1 MGNRLKKIFSNQEI
15 LYKGKISF
23 KNKDSYD
30 EFIEALN
37 SVQKEGKVIKL
48 NGIKDI
54 KTTIQNGE
62 DNYPISG
69 GEEIIDVVIGPSKEI
84 VTFNIDTK
92 PEKKKITFSRFHTED
107 NIILET
113 DAKSI
118 VYLKIIFKKG
128 TMQSKI
134 TYRVQPEK
142 AESIE
147 DIIEYYDKIIAFFDI
162 LFEVPVENM
171 SDDIDTK
178 DLDSIKLIKN
188 YFNKSILL
196 WKKLR
201 FLEKEFEI
209 TVDPLKLHQ
218 DSERCWREVEQLYII
233 IKDKKVIRVDIK
245 LIDVTG
251 NNLNIDQQEK
261 NIKVGTVLDITFI
274 EKKKFDLW
282 GNIIELYMA
291 NFLTNAVVQEI
302 TELEDEK
309 IKISYGQED
318 SRPMFISYRGFKTLP
333 EAEREMKNIMKHKN
347 EYINAKKI
355 EDYISEN
362 LTNK

>member
-48 NGIKDI
+48 
-54 KTTIQNGE
+54 
-62 DNYPISG
+62 
-69 GEEIIDVVIGPSKEI
+69 IIDVVIGPSKEI

-142 AESIE
+142 ARFRKVLERGRATL
-147 DIIEYYDKIIAFFDI
+147 YYYKRQK
-162 LFEVPVENM
+162 
-171 SDDIDTK
+171 SD
-178 DLDSIKLIKN
+178 
-188 YFNKSILL
+188 
-196 WKKLR
+196 
-201 FLEKEFEI
+201 
-209 TVDPLKLHQ
+209 
-218 DSERCWREVEQLYII
+218 
-233 IKDKKVIRVDIK
+233 
-245 LIDVTG
+245 
-251 NNLNIDQQEK
+251 
-261 NIKVGTVLDITFI
+261 
-274 EKKKFDLW
+274 
-282 GNIIELYMA
+282 
-291 NFLTNAVVQEI
+291 
-302 TELEDEK
+302 
-309 IKISYGQED
+309 
-318 SRPMFISYRGFKTLP
+318 
-333 EAEREMKNIMKHKN
+333 
-347 EYINAKKI
+347 
-355 EDYISEN
+355 
-362 LTNK
+362 

>member
-1 MGNRLKKIFSNQEI
+1 MKITILFLDEKK
-15 LYKGKISF
+15 L
-23 KNKDSYD
+23 
-30 EFIEALN
+30 
-37 SVQKEGKVIKL
+37 
-48 NGIKDI
+48 
-54 KTTIQNGE
+54 
-62 DNYPISG
+62 
-69 GEEIIDVVIGPSKEI
+69 IDVVIGPSKEI

-233 IKDKKVIRVDIK
+233 
-245 LIDVTG
+245 
-251 NNLNIDQQEK
+251 
-261 NIKVGTVLDITFI
+261 
-274 EKKKFDLW
+274 
-282 GNIIELYMA
+282 
-291 NFLTNAVVQEI
+291 
-302 TELEDEK
+302 
-309 IKISYGQED
+309 
-318 SRPMFISYRGFKTLP
+318 
-333 EAEREMKNIMKHKN
+333 
-347 EYINAKKI
+347 
-355 EDYISEN
+355 
-362 LTNK
+362 NKRQKSD

>member
-1 MGNRLKKIFSNQEI
+1 
-15 LYKGKISF
+15 
-23 KNKDSYD
+23 
-30 EFIEALN
+30 
-37 SVQKEGKVIKL
+37 
-48 NGIKDI
+48 
-54 KTTIQNGE
+54 
-62 DNYPISG
+62 
-69 GEEIIDVVIGPSKEI
+69 
-84 VTFNIDTK
+84 
-92 PEKKKITFSRFHTED
+92 
-107 NIILET
+107 
-113 DAKSI
+113 
-118 VYLKIIFKKG
+118 
-128 TMQSKI
+128 MQSKI

-355 EDYISEN
+355 EDYISEK

>member
-147 DIIEYYDKIIAFFDI
+147 DIIEYYDKII
-162 LFEVPVENM
+162 E
-171 SDDIDTK
+171 
-178 DLDSIKLIKN
+178 
-188 YFNKSILL
+188 
-196 WKKLR
+196 
-201 FLEKEFEI
+201 
-209 TVDPLKLHQ
+209 
-218 DSERCWREVEQLYII
+218 
-233 IKDKKVIRVDIK
+233 
-245 LIDVTG
+245 
-251 NNLNIDQQEK
+251 
-261 NIKVGTVLDITFI
+261 
-274 EKKKFDLW
+274 
-282 GNIIELYMA
+282 
-291 NFLTNAVVQEI
+291 
-302 TELEDEK
+302 
-309 IKISYGQED
+309 
-318 SRPMFISYRGFKTLP
+318 
-333 EAEREMKNIMKHKN
+333 
-347 EYINAKKI
+347 
-355 EDYISEN
+355 
-362 LTNK
+362 

>member
-1 MGNRLKKIFSNQEI
+1 
-15 LYKGKISF
+15 
-23 KNKDSYD
+23 
-30 EFIEALN
+30 
-37 SVQKEGKVIKL
+37 
-48 NGIKDI
+48 
-54 KTTIQNGE
+54 
-62 DNYPISG
+62 
-69 GEEIIDVVIGPSKEI
+69 
-84 VTFNIDTK
+84 
-92 PEKKKITFSRFHTED
+92 
-107 NIILET
+107 
-113 DAKSI
+113 
-118 VYLKIIFKKG
+118 
-128 TMQSKI
+128 MQSKI

-302 TELEDEK
+302 NFLWT
-309 IKISYGQED
+309 
-318 SRPMFISYRGFKTLP
+318 RR
-333 EAEREMKNIMKHKN
+333 
-347 EYINAKKI
+347 
-355 EDYISEN
+355 
-362 LTNK
+362 